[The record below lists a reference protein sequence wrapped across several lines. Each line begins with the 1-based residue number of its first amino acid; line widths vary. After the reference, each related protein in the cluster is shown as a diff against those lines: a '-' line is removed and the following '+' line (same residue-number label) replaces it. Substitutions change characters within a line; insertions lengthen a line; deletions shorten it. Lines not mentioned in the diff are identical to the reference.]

1 MLRALRCK
9 LAIAYALLA
18 GLVLVAVSIAVQYT
32 AESQLEAALIS
43 SFKSGVNAI
52 IYKLQGEP
60 MLSHTWLSQ
69 TEVGSR
75 QIISIEENGVPL
87 SFMGAWAPTTARK
100 ALIERALENDEAA
113 QLIPPLGSLE
123 PCTVTFPLRGEKNE
137 PYLAAVTLLS
147 EAEHA
152 IRLVV
157 IRDVKPEQEQMIR
170 QRVVVMLVVCAGLAL
185 IIISGWL
192 YSGHAIKPAQISN
205 QKQIEFVSLASHE
218 LKAPLAVIT
227 ASVDAIEGHEDDL
240 LLKNIK
246 LESAHMARLVNDLLL
261 LSRADARTWSL
272 QKRAV
277 DVDTVMIECYE
288 AFYPIARAKD
298 IALVLSLPDK
308 RLPRI
313 LGDGERIGQILSIL
327 LDNAITYTPSGGN
340 VEIAVTASDRYL
352 SVSVSDDGQGIPAE
366 FKERVFER
374 FFRVESSHA
383 DKLHAGLGLPIAREL
398 MRLHNGR
405 INMEEAMPH
414 GVRFILEFP
423 IGSADEAL

>member
-1 MLRALRCK
+1 MLKALRYK
-9 LAIAYALLA
+9 LAIAYTLLA
-18 GLVLVAVSIAVQYT
+18 GLVLVAVSFAVQYT
-32 AESQLEAALIS
+32 AESQLEAALLS

-52 IYKLQGEP
+52 IYKLQGEA

-75 QIISIEENGVPL
+75 QIISIEENDVPL
-87 SFMGAWAPTTARK
+87 SFMGAWTPTTARK
-100 ALIERALENDEAA
+100 TLIESALANDEAA
-113 QLIPPLGSLE
+113 ALMQPLGSLE
-123 PCTVTFPLRGEKNE
+123 PCTVTFSLLGERNE

-147 EAEHA
+147 QADHA

-157 IRDVKPEQEQMIR
+157 IKDVKPEHEQMIR
-170 QRVVVMLVVCAGLAL
+170 QRVIVMLVVCAGLAL

-227 ASVDAIEGHEDDL
+227 ASVDAIERHEDDL

-246 LESAHMARLVNDLLL
+246 TESTRMARLVNDLLL

-277 DVDTVMIECYE
+277 DMDTVMIECYE
-288 AFYPIARAKD
+288 AFYPIAKAKK
-298 IALVLSLPDK
+298 ISLLLSLPDE
-308 RLPRI
+308 RLPRV
-313 LGDGERIGQILSIL
+313 LGDSERIAQILSIL
-327 LDNAITYTPSGGN
+327 LDNAIAYTPPMGN
-340 VEIAVTASDRYL
+340 VQFAVIASDRYL
-352 SVSVSDDGQGIPAE
+352 SVTVSDDGQGIAAE

-374 FFRVESSHA
+374 FFRVESSHS
-383 DKLHAGLGLPIAREL
+383 DKSHAGLGLPIAREL

-405 INMEEAMPH
+405 INMEEITPH
-414 GVRFILEFP
+414 GTKFVLEFP
-423 IGSADEAL
+423 IDAGR